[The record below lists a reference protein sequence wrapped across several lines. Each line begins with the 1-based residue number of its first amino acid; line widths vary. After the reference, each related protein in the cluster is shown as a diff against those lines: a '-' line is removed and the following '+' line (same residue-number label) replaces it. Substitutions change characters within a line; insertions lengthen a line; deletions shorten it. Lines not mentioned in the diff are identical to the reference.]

1 MKILLGLIA
10 IIISTYVGYIASS
23 KHVKKKK
30 FYDSF
35 NEFNKRLINEV
46 AFSQKSLIDILNE
59 FDNQSDFYLI
69 FSRFFYKQK
78 FELNMNYLSN
88 DDKIFIKTYLS
99 NIGASDKKTQL
110 NFLNEISVQIKKN
123 YDITCENYK
132 KYKTVY
138 IKIGILIGLIIFII
152 LL

>member
-88 DDKIFIKTYLS
+88 DDKIFIKIIPHMQKNSVTNEFWNTNENIPNLLQNRNTKPPSSIHKVFHLS
-99 NIGASDKKTQL
+99 T
-110 NFLNEISVQIKKN
+110 
-123 YDITCENYK
+123 
-132 KYKTVY
+132 
-138 IKIGILIGLIIFII
+138 
-152 LL
+152 